1 MIRHAMLAALLTSL
15 AAAAAPAADAPAEI
29 KLGTLYASSGRF
41 ASISMPV
48 HYGLKLW
55 IDQKNAEGGVYV
67 KAFDKKIPLK
77 LVAYDD
83 QSNTATA
90 ATLYNQLITQDK
102 VDILISDSGSVLT
115 SVAVPIARD
124 HKMFL
129 IDQTGTGATFFTPDN
144 PYIALMADPVSS
156 IWPKPLADFITHDGP
171 GLGIK
176 RVAILYATNDFTGTQ
191 ANAVRKFIK
200 ESNSGVE
207 IVYDEGV
214 PTETSNYTVLL
225 NNIRA
230 ANPDAVV
237 HLGYAS
243 NDIAF
248 LHNVQDSGIKFKFLF
263 CIYPG
268 IETELLEKNVGNK
281 ALNYLFTYVTSSEFT
296 YETNFGMPL
305 KDFRAAWHQKYA
317 DAHVEFGFNSVAGYT
332 TGLVLEKALA
342 AAAKSRSA
350 RAAQG
355 GVQPLRQSQ
364 DPRRHLRARSDRR
377 ANRRNHPARAA
388 CRRRSGSPEAR
399 SPSGRTRW
407 RTGSR
412 STRARDERWFG
423 RTRDRPRR
431 SAECSPTACS
441 PASCS
446 VSTSLSSG
454 SGSISCSASCASSTW
469 RMAIF

>member
-1 MIRHAMLAALLTSL
+1 MIRLSIVAALLASV
-15 AAAAAPAADAPAEI
+15 AAGAAQAADAPAEI
-29 KLGTLYASSGRF
+29 KLGTLYASSGRY
-41 ASISMPV
+41 ASISLPV

-55 IDQKNAEGGVYV
+55 IDQMNADGGAFV
-67 KAFDKKIPLK
+67 KAFNKKIPLK

-129 IDQTGTGATFFTPDN
+129 FDQTGTGATFFTPDN

-156 IWPKPLADFITHDGP
+156 IWPKPLTDFLTHDGP

-176 RVAILYATNDFTGTQ
+176 RVAMLYATNDFTGTQ

-207 IVYDEGV
+207 LVFDEGV

-237 HLGYAS
+237 HLGYPS

-248 LHNVQDSGIKFKFLF
+248 LRNVQDNGIKFKFLF
-263 CIYPG
+263 AIYPG
-268 IETELLEKNVGNK
+268 AETELLEKNLGNK
-281 ALNYLFTYVTSSEFT
+281 ALDFLFTYVTASKIA

-305 KDFRAAWHQKYA
+305 KEFKAAWDKKYA
-317 DAHVEFGFNSVAGYT
+317 GGHVEFGFNSVAGYT
-332 TGLVLEKALA
+332 TALVLEKTLA
-342 AAAKSRSA
+342 TAASLDQLDLRKAVFAQSGKLKTLDGTFELDPTGAQIGEATPIGQLRLEGEDLKLNVVWPHELANAKP
-350 RAAQG
+350 
-355 GVQPLRQSQ
+355 VY
-364 DPRRHLRARSDRR
+364 PR
-377 ANRRNHPARAA
+377 P
-388 CRRRSGSPEAR
+388 
-399 SPSGRTRW
+399 
-407 RTGSR
+407 
-412 STRARDERWFG
+412 
-423 RTRDRPRR
+423 
-431 SAECSPTACS
+431 
-441 PASCS
+441 
-446 VSTSLSSG
+446 
-454 SGSISCSASCASSTW
+454 
-469 RMAIF
+469 